1 MARYPDVGVFNVKY
15 PTRRKIQ
22 RILQQLISQAGAID
36 TGTLYDSVRINAHVP
51 ALGEL
56 EIQIVAMYYFG
67 FLNNGAFL
75 WNGGV
80 IPPYEFCA
88 QLTQRLDSEGITAE
102 IYGQYTEWLTKRYP
116 ILQVATILGEKR
128 SIIYSFE
135 PIGGSFTGK
144 LDFTG

>member
-1 MARYPDVGVFNVKY
+1 
-15 PTRRKIQ
+15 
-22 RILQQLISQAGAID
+22 
-36 TGTLYDSVRINAHVP
+36 
-51 ALGEL
+51 
-56 EIQIVAMYYFG
+56 MYYFG

-102 IYGQYTEWLTKRYP
+102 IYSQYTEWMTQRYP
-116 ILQVATILGEKR
+116 ILQVAQILGEKK
-128 SIIYSFE
+128 SVIYTFE
-135 PIGGSFTGK
+135 PIGGDFTGK